1 MRLPSPFSQP
11 PIWREGR
18 LGFEV
23 ASLLRDPV
31 FRGEG
36 VRDAGG
42 QPVFLIPGFLAG
54 DDSLGVMTRWLRR
67 TGHHTHKAGMR
78 SNVSCSEEAVN
89 RLEER
94 VELLAERRHRGLAR
108 VSRPGR
114 RARGDS
120 GEPLWDGCERAGV
133 SDCWR
138 SAGAVPAARGGIEAR
153 SGLAARRLGHRPQAY
168 ITSAAAPLM
177 SPLRSFVRASFAW
190 RSSKGSTSI
199 LTGTFG
205 ASSMNSMPS

>member
-18 LGFEV
+18 LGLEV

-42 QPVFLIPGFLAG
+42 QPAFLIPGFLAG

-94 VELLAERRHRGLAR
+94 VELLAERREQKVAIIGQSRGGNFARGLAGR
-108 VSRPGR
+108 GPGPRSGGGGAGPPPPRPPARPPPR
-114 RARGDS
+114 RAPGPPC
-120 GEPLWDGCERAGV
+120 G
-133 SDCWR
+133 
-138 SAGAVPAARGGIEAR
+138 
-153 SGLAARRLGHRPQAY
+153 ARRPPGGPRP
-168 ITSAAAPLM
+168 
-177 SPLRSFVRASFAW
+177 
-190 RSSKGSTSI
+190 
-199 LTGTFG
+199 
-205 ASSMNSMPS
+205 